1 MLINQLF
8 IICLIEFDYK
18 IISPVLSEKSA
29 IIFTVSDKT
38 VVPYSALLSEIY
50 LIESGAAATVA
61 LTVTQVST
69 DSFKDPNT
77 LTWISFCFTDR

>member
-1 MLINQLF
+1 MLINQFF

-77 LTWISFCFTDR
+77 LT